1 MRLSIDA
8 WYGIGRPHGLV
19 HSGNWLFRM
28 KCAYC
33 QNRISAWRVLA
44 GSQYCSSDHE
54 RRFLARSARALRD
67 MEDIYGATT
76 LSQELHLRKKAEA
89 ETRRAQPGQ
98 AITVMALSAAAFIV
112 LALFALPG
120 GGGSGSSHPVPVVT
134 APDYTLHTSPR
145 SDFTA
150 SLRNSLGSS
159 TSLTLHENFGAGLAN
174 WVGGSE
180 SAATWSR
187 AGDYV
192 LPGKLRLWQPS
203 RHLSDYEMEFLGQ
216 IQRKGM
222 GWAFR
227 APDLR
232 NYYGAELLIAK
243 PGPLPN
249 ANLVRF
255 VVLNGHETERLELPL
270 PLTLDRETDYRVHI
284 SVRGDRF
291 LTSVNGQLVS
301 SWMDGR
307 LGTGGVGFFAESG
320 EQAAIKWVSVSE
332 RDSMLGR
339 FLSYFSIITFPS
351 APPGPPPG
359 A

>member
-1 MRLSIDA
+1 MQ
-8 WYGIGRPHGLV
+8 
-19 HSGNWLFRM
+19 
-28 KCAYC
+28 CAYC
-33 QNRISAWRVLA
+33 QNRVSALRVLV
-44 GSQYCSSDHE
+44 GSQFCSSDHE

-67 MEDIYGATT
+67 IEDVYGATT
-76 LSQELHLRKKAEA
+76 LAQELHLRKKREP
-89 ETRRAQPGQ
+89 ESRRAQPGQ
-98 AITVMALSAAAFIV
+98 AITVLALSAAAFIA

-120 GGGSGSSHPVPVVT
+120 AGGPASSHAPAVTT

-159 TSLTLHENFGAGLAN
+159 TSLTLHENFGSGLSN

-180 SAATWSR
+180 SATNWSR
-187 AGDYV
+187 SGDYV
-192 LPGKLRLWQPS
+192 LPGKLRLWRPS
-203 RHLSDYEMEFLGQ
+203 THLSNYEMEFLGQ
-216 IQRKGM
+216 IERKGM

-227 APDLR
+227 APDLH
-232 NYYGAELLIAK
+232 NYYGAKLLIAR

-255 VVLNGHETERLELPL
+255 VVLNGRETERLELPL
-270 PLTLDRETDYRVHI
+270 PLTLDRDTDYRVHV

-291 LTSVNGQLVS
+291 LTSVNGQLIS
-301 SWMDGR
+301 SWLDGR
-307 LGTGGVGFFAESG
+307 LGTGGVGFFSEAG

-351 APPGPPPG
+351 APPGP
-359 A
+359 

>member
-1 MRLSIDA
+1 MNCS
-8 WYGIGRPHGLV
+8 
-19 HSGNWLFRM
+19 
-28 KCAYC
+28 YC
-33 QNRISAWRVLA
+33 ENRVSPWRVLA
-44 GSQYCSSDHE
+44 GSRFCSKDHE

-67 MEDIYGATT
+67 MEDIYGTQSVA
-76 LSQELHLRKKAEA
+76 QELHLRKRAEA
-89 ETRRAQPGQ
+89 ESRRAQPGQ
-98 AITVMALSAAAFIV
+98 VITVLGLFTAAFLV
-112 LALFALPG
+112 LAMFALPG
-120 GGGSGSSHPVPVVT
+120 GSSSSQSPLRI
-134 APDYTLHTSPR
+134 AEDYTLHGTPKAGL
-145 SDFTA
+145 TA
-150 SLRNSLGSS
+150 SLRSSLGSS
-159 TSLTLHENFGAGLAN
+159 TSFTLRENFGSGLAN
-174 WVGGSE
+174 WVGG
-180 SAATWSR
+180 ADTTWSR

-192 LPGKLRLWQPS
+192 MPGKLRLWQPS
-203 RHLSDYEMEFLGQ
+203 THLSNYEMEFLGQ
-216 IQRKGM
+216 IERKGM

-232 NYYGAELLIAK
+232 NYYGAKLLIER

-270 PLTLDRETDYRVHI
+270 PLTLDRATDYRVHV

-301 SWMDGR
+301 SWMDAR
-307 LGTGGVGFFAESG
+307 LSTGGVGFFSDTG

-351 APPGPPPG
+351 VPPLPQ
-359 A
+359 